1 MLPIV
6 RSAWAKGKAI
16 TKAVRR
22 TAVAKAPMLLAI
34 STGIGM
40 LALAAVAYE
49 AGKKAAPIIAEKEEE
64 LGRPLTKGEEI
75 KATAKCWGPVLGTLV
90 ASEAT
95 NYLSYKIGDNRLSQM
110 TSAANI
116 FLARNNEL
124 RQELDELYHEAPEL
138 VSDVTSKHVDP
149 EHPGK
154 IPPKPTKIVELGER
168 TLTAQEECD
177 IYKTGYGMDLFYD
190 AFTGVMFYSSVQEV
204 QSGIMRYQRQWINS
218 KFGLKVSD
226 FYKDLHVMR
235 GGMMLEASGYP
246 KAGKTKYDMYEV
258 PAIDLEYRTFT
269 IEDPVTKELK
279 PDNAEGYYVI
289 MYFPTGIDAE
299 YLLSLDKKM
308 SPVQDLDL
316 EDDLLQIFS

>member
-1 MLPIV
+1 MGLF
-6 RSAWAKGKAI
+6 SLAL
-16 TKAVRR
+16 
-22 TAVAKAPMLLAI
+22 AKAKPVARTLRRGVVRNAPL
-34 STGIGM
+34 IGM
-40 LALAAVAYE
+40 LSTGVGMFGIAVIAYR
-49 AGKKAAPIIAEKEEE
+49 AGKKAYPIIKEAEDAKGE
-64 LGRPLTKGEEI
+64 PLTRMEEVQL
-75 KATAKCWGPVLGTLV
+75 TANCWGPVVGMLA
-90 ASEAT
+90 ASEVT
-95 NYLSYKIGDNRLSQM
+95 NYISWKIGDNRLKVM
-110 TSAANI
+110 TDAANDL
-116 FLARNNEL
+116 LARENMLRREL
-124 RQELDELYHEAPEL
+124 NDIYKEDPKL
-138 VSDVTSKHVDP
+138 VEKNAGKYVDP
-149 EHPGK
+149 EHPNK
-154 IPPKPTKIVELGER
+154 IPTKIVELGDR

-204 QSGIMRYQRQWINS
+204 QSGIMRFQRQWINS

-258 PAIDLEYRTFT
+258 PAIDMEYRTFT

-279 PDNAEGYYVI
+279 PDNAEGYYVL

-308 SPVQDLDL
+308 NPIQEMDL